1 MFDGLYIKRQA
12 RNLWNIEVTMGESK
26 RSYFATTDT
35 MILFLEEATKI
46 LTEKVRGKSETDDQ
60 TTATHQEE

>member
-1 MFDGLYIKRQA
+1 MFDGLYIKHKA
-12 RNLWNIEVTMGESK
+12 RNLWSIEVTMGESK

-46 LTEKVRGKSETDDQ
+46 LTEKVRGKSENNDPD
-60 TTATHQEE
+60 TAKD

>member
-46 LTEKVRGKSETDDQ
+46 LTEKVRGKSETDDPRR
-60 TTATHQEE
+60 AENEEE

>member
-1 MFDGLYIKRQA
+1 MFDGLFIKHQA
-12 RNLWNIEVTMGESK
+12 RNLWSIEVAMGESK

-46 LTEKVRGKSETDDQ
+46 LTEKVRGKSEDKDPD
-60 TTATHQEE
+60 TAKD

>member
-46 LTEKVRGKSETDDQ
+46 LTEKVRGKRETDDQ

>member
-12 RNLWNIEVTMGESK
+12 RNLWNIEVTMGENK
-26 RSYFATTDT
+26 KSYFATTDT

-46 LTEKVRGKSETDDQ
+46 LTEKVRGKSEDNDPD
-60 TTATHQEE
+60 TAKD